1 MKKSFFNLLAVF
13 ILVMKAFTAVA
24 GTLDSAPFRVVL
36 PNESWKLN
44 DSTAQNMG
52 KDVYLVASITSTNT
66 QSKSVVIKTDER
78 SATSSTLDELCAG
91 IRDSFSNPALKKLSD
106 EETTFL
112 GYKARRFTYEVN
124 GTTYNEAV
132 VFVAGNTGWTIACVG
147 LLNQKTEV
155 ENLLTF
161 YQKKEK

>member
-1 MKKSFFNLLAVF
+1 MKKILFNLLAIF
-13 ILVMKAFTAVA
+13 ILAMGAFTTVA
-24 GTLDSAPFRVVL
+24 GTLESAPFRVVL

-52 KDVYLVASITSTNT
+52 KDVSLVASITNTNT
-66 QSKSVVIKTDER
+66 QSKSVVIKTDEK

-91 IRDSFSNPALKKLSD
+91 IRDSFSNPALKKMSD

-132 VFVAGNTGWTIACVG
+132 VFVAGNTGWTVACMG

-155 ENLLTF
+155 ENLFTF